1 MIAEYYTNLQKY
13 LNVYIIIK
21 TDEGKGDHEL
31 NLNNV
36 WVMNLSTNK
45 STLPRLETWLI
56 SES

>member
-1 MIAEYYTNLQKY
+1 MIAEYYTNLQIY
-13 LNVYIIIK
+13 LNIK

-45 STLPRLETWLI
+45 STSTQT
-56 SES
+56 